1 VIQLGSGI
9 GICPVA
15 VGAVFVKT
23 IAAILVATVCA
34 EIKMRFAEIL
44 FTRRT

>member
-1 VIQLGSGI
+1 
-9 GICPVA
+9 VA

-23 IAAILVATVCA
+23 IAAQLAATVRA

-44 FTRRT
+44 FARKT